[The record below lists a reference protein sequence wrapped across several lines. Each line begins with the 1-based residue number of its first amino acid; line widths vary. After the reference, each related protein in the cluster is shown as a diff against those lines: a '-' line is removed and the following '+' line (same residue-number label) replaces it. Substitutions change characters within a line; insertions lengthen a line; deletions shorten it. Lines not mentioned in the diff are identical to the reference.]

1 MSYALLRQGDHLPS
15 VGVLQKLLNRTGATL
30 IADGAFGNNTRGAV
44 TTFQRDR
51 HMGADGV
58 VGQQTWPRV
67 VASEPLPIVDCVDVF
82 DPSLYQLE
90 VQDIQNAG
98 GHPIIIGGMSNGV
111 EQLVSEIVGR
121 ARNVFMLRFHG
132 HGASGV
138 AGMSMGQMG
147 SGLRHR
153 AGIGPQNLEIMLPI
167 LRRLRPIFGAYG
179 CVQFM
184 HCSTGKGPQG
194 RQVLQQIANH
204 LGVPVSAGTIDQ
216 LGGGLNT
223 FRFEGPT
230 FTAVPGGASLA
241 GWCGALPDFVGMSV
255 P

>member
-1 MSYALLRQGDHLPS
+1 
-15 VGVLQKLLNRTGATL
+15 
-30 IADGAFGNNTRGAV
+30 
-44 TTFQRDR
+44 
-51 HMGADGV
+51 
-58 VGQQTWPRV
+58 
-67 VASEPLPIVDCVDVF
+67 
-82 DPSLYQLE
+82 
-90 VQDIQNAG
+90 
-98 GHPIIIGGMSNGV
+98 
-111 EQLVSEIVGR
+111 
-121 ARNVFMLRFHG
+121 
-132 HGASGV
+132 
-138 AGMSMGQMG
+138 MSMGQMG
-147 SGLRHR
+147 AGLRHR

-230 FTAVPGGASLA
+230 FTAVPGGVPLAS
-241 GWCGALPDFVGMSV
+241 WCGALPDFVGMSV